1 MVSILRF
8 KLSGILNYLQ
18 YYKELPSV
26 LVDSEE
32 ASNRKIAGLFLH
44 TMQLAVRVNYNQ
56 IMIRNFFSV
65 LLKEFIDYRIY
76 LTALFIGGVINW
88 TTMGNPFYSLIPY
101 LVPIFVQV
109 FSRTMM
115 KIQYQ
120 SREQLLLL
128 PSMRKDPAFVMNKD
142 GEILYSQGRTKDFLN
157 KYDITNFN
165 QFSDEDILTETLNRI
180 STSSKNSQE
189 LYFDP
194 EACWYEIQSMENP
207 QQPEIILVWFTN
219 ITANKG
225 LIKQLREIQKFS
237 QQFQVDIEN
246 QLDFKDTWAQMAELV
261 ISHQYSSVFIAEQ
274 KDNFFSGKIYKLG
287 ERNIESSHLIKIQKD
302 SEVSLL
308 ASRKHHGLVS
318 GNEADY
324 PDREEFFNSFPFA
337 PEVQNYLDEPI
348 TNFINFHSGELSII
362 AFNHQGSMGPQD
374 KIAIEIQ
381 VNTAWTINSLQ
392 ALAQENR
399 DRFTQSIEG
408 LCAASEF
415 SDEVTG
421 RHIYRVNEFSSFIA
435 EKMGFPKKTVKA
447 ISQVAAIHD
456 IGKVAVP
463 HLVKLPRAFTA
474 EERIEMQMHTI
485 YGGQI
490 LNKMMEYGKEDENLK
505 LACTIAICHHQQWN
519 GKGYPGIKQSN
530 GEWTDFSGREPA
542 FYNKLQPLKAEEIP
556 LEALV
561 VSLADRY
568 DALRSDRQYKKGFTH
583 KETLEILSLDNRSG
597 ETGFEI
603 FGEQIFEVLMQNH
616 KSMEDIYESM
626 KD

>member
-1 MVSILRF
+1 
-8 KLSGILNYLQ
+8 
-18 YYKELPSV
+18 
-26 LVDSEE
+26 
-32 ASNRKIAGLFLH
+32 
-44 TMQLAVRVNYNQ
+44 
-56 IMIRNFFSV
+56 MIKNFFFV
-65 LLKEFIDYRIY
+65 VLKEFIDVRIY

-88 TTMGNPFYSLIPY
+88 ATMGNPFYSWIPY
-101 LVPIFVQV
+101 MVPILVQV

-120 SREQLLLL
+120 SKEQLLLL
-128 PSMRKDPAFVMNKD
+128 PSMRKDPSFVMNQD
-142 GEILYSQGRTKDFLN
+142 GDILYSQGKTKDFLK

-165 QFSDEDILTETLNRI
+165 QFSDEDILSVTLNRI
-180 STSSKNSQE
+180 KTNNKTSQE

-207 QQPEIILVWFTN
+207 QKPEIILVWFTN

-237 QQFQVDIEN
+237 QQFQVNIDE
-246 QLDFKDTWAQMAELV
+246 QLDFQDTWARMAELV
-261 ISHQYSSVFIAEQ
+261 ISHQYSSVFIAE
-274 KDNFFSGKIYKLG
+274 KRENFYSGKIYKLG
-287 ERNIESSHLIKIQKD
+287 ERSIESSDLINIQKD

-308 ASRKHHGLVS
+308 ASRKQHGLVS
-318 GNEADY
+318 GNQEDY
-324 PDREEFFNSFPFA
+324 PDREEFFKSFPFA
-337 PEVQNYLDEPI
+337 PEVQNFLEEPI

-362 AFNHQGSMGPQD
+362 AFNHQGLMGPQD

-381 VNTAWTINSLQ
+381 VNTAWTINNLL

-399 DRFTQSIEG
+399 DRFSQSIEG

-421 RHIYRVNEFSSFIA
+421 KHIYRVNEFSSFIA
-435 EKMGFPKKTVKA
+435 EKMGFPKKTVRA

-463 HLVKLPRAFTA
+463 HLIKLQRAFTL
-474 EERIEMQMHTI
+474 EERIQMQMHTI

-519 GKGYPGIKQSN
+519 GKGYPGIKKAN
-530 GEWTDFSGREPA
+530 GEWTDLSEREPA

-556 LEALV
+556 TEALL

-568 DALRSDRQYKKGFTH
+568 DALRSTRQYKKGFSH

-597 ETGFEI
+597 ETGTEI
-603 FGEQIFEVLMQNH
+603 FGQQIFEVLMQHH
-616 KSMEDIYESM
+616 KSMEEIYEAM